1 MARSSIRIVSCVSLL
16 ALGGCSFASDT
27 LFPPVTDEESKPV
40 AVNTVQTTEASY
52 TEIQAPAENVPPAP
66 KMHPQVQPEV
76 KAIPNPYRKFDAETI
91 PGRKVAVLR
100 NELNGLQN
108 TINKRADNLTSMR
121 DKIAADASRYHAT
134 VAFINSKLQVG
145 TTPGNPIMVENWYK
159 AVNDLETL
167 NQDVIA
173 LGQLASQVTSDSAMT
188 SYLLDSVR
196 ATYSLS
202 GALDQDHRNLRRL
215 EDETNQTS
223 ILIERLLSEINND
236 VTRQQQYVS
245 NERKNV
251 NTLSLAI
258 RDGQLYGSSL
268 SDPLAMAGNTAANLS
283 PAGIGAQASYGSLPQ
298 ANIANRRP
306 LMTIRFDRRD
316 VSYEQALYQA
326 AKRALERNPEVIF
339 DLVAVTPS
347 AGGMAAGV
355 YDARRYAENV
365 MRSLVN
371 MGFPANR
378 IKLSA
383 MGSPRAK
390 SSEVL
395 IFVR

>member
-1 MARSSIRIVSCVSLL
+1 MTRSSFYIISCFSLL
-16 ALGGCSFASDT
+16 TISGCSFASDT
-27 LFPPVTDEESKPV
+27 LFPPVTEPDNPTQI
-40 AVNTVQTTEASY
+40 NNVQTSDAAYSEEKTQNINKNVIPVTPQKQNNEY
-52 TEIQAPAENVPPAP
+52 TSPYQKLNLETVPG
-66 KMHPQVQPEV
+66 K
-76 KAIPNPYRKFDAETI
+76 
-91 PGRKVAVLR
+91 KVATLKS
-100 NELNGLQN
+100 ELNSLQN
-108 TINKRADNLTSMR
+108 TINKRADDLASLR
-121 DKIAADASRYHAT
+121 DKISDDASRYHET

-159 AVNDLETL
+159 AVEQLENL

-202 GALDQDHRNLRRL
+202 GAVDQDHRNLRRL

-236 VTRQQQYVS
+236 VTRQQQYVA
-245 NERKNV
+245 NERKNI

-258 RDGQLYGSSL
+258 RDGQLYGNSL
-268 SDPLAMAGNTAANLS
+268 SDPLATAGNMLNNLS
-283 PAGIGAQASYGSLPQ
+283 AAPGTKASYGSLPL
-298 ANIANRRP
+298 ANVDNRKP

-316 VSYEQALYQA
+316 VSYEQALYQT
-326 AKRALERNPEVIF
+326 AKRALERNPDVIF
-339 DLVAVTPS
+339 DVVAVTPS
-347 AGGMAAGV
+347 ASGVAAGV

-365 MRSLVN
+365 MRSLVK

-383 MGSPRAK
+383 MGSSKAK

>member
-1 MARSSIRIVSCVSLL
+1 
-16 ALGGCSFASDT
+16 
-27 LFPPVTDEESKPV
+27 
-40 AVNTVQTTEASY
+40 
-52 TEIQAPAENVPPAP
+52 
-66 KMHPQVQPEV
+66 
-76 KAIPNPYRKFDAETI
+76 
-91 PGRKVAVLR
+91 
-100 NELNGLQN
+100 
-108 TINKRADNLTSMR
+108 
-121 DKIAADASRYHAT
+121 
-134 VAFINSKLQVG
+134 
-145 TTPGNPIMVENWYK
+145 
-159 AVNDLETL
+159 
-167 NQDVIA
+167 
-173 LGQLASQVTSDSAMT
+173 MT

-202 GALDQDHRNLRRL
+202 GAVDQDHRNLRRL

-236 VTRQQQYVS
+236 VTRQQQYVA
-245 NERKNV
+245 NERKNI

-258 RDGQLYGSSL
+258 RDGQLYGNSL
-268 SDPLAMAGNTAANLS
+268 SDPLAMAGNAVNNLS
-283 PAGIGAQASYGSLPQ
+283 AAGGAKASYGSLPQ

-326 AKRALERNPEVIF
+326 AKRALERNPDVIF

-347 AGGMAAGV
+347 SSGMAAGV

-383 MGSPRAK
+383 MGAPKAK
-390 SSEVL
+390 SSEVM